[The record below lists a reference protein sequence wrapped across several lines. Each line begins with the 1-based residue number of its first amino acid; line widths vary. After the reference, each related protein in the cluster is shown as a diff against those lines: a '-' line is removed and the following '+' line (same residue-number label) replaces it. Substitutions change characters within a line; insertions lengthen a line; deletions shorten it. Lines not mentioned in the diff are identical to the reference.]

1 MTTTCA
7 PCSATCGHEA
17 GRPSTWC
24 RHRAASQ
31 AVPADVVAEHRADAC
46 GEKCTAPAPYAR
58 RPYGQRPRLALVGDG
73 IRTGMAACPD
83 CCQVWPLRQATPG
96 AELVH
101 LPCPCRVV
109 AQVVVRDAA

>member
-17 GRPSTWC
+17 ARPSTWC
-24 RHRAASQ
+24 RHRAG
-31 AVPADVVAEHRADAC
+31 AVDGPPVDIVAEHRADAC
-46 GEKCTAPAPYAR
+46 EHKCRAPAPYGR
-58 RPYGQRPRLALVGDG
+58 LPYGERPRLALVGDNG
-73 IRTGMAACPD
+73 VMACPG
-83 CCQVWPLRQATPG
+83 CRRAWRLKSAPAG

-109 AQVVVRDAA
+109 APIQVAA